1 MFEFLHPHNGPVID
15 GLEKWEVVMAKDQ
28 PQYSPLRC
36 LVGNTEQGERLSR
49 WTLTPEQREAV
60 ANGADIFLE
69 LITFHMPMNPIRIAV
84 SDGPY
89 PDFFAHGYN
98 LGVGSASQKI

>member
-36 LVGNTEQGERLSR
+36 LVGNTEQGSGYR
-49 WTLTPEQREAV
+49 A
-60 ANGADIFLE
+60 
-69 LITFHMPMNPIRIAV
+69 
-84 SDGPY
+84 GP
-89 PDFFAHGYN
+89 
-98 LGVGSASQKI
+98 

>member
-1 MFEFLHPHNGPVID
+1 
-15 GLEKWEVVMAKDQ
+15 
-28 PQYSPLRC
+28 
-36 LVGNTEQGERLSR
+36 
-49 WTLTPEQREAV
+49 LTPEQREAV